1 MRFYAPI
8 QLGPSRRKTPE
19 GFLVCMDVPLARTGE
34 QVYGPGE
41 TPVADR
47 DGVVMIMREETEV
60 FRPETIAS
68 FEGKPVTDDHP
79 PVDVT
84 PSNWKQYARGHAINV
99 RRGSGS
105 DGNLLL
111 GDLLIMDEAAIRA
124 VEDGKREISCGYDAE
139 YDELEPGR
147 GRQWNILGNHIA
159 LVERGR
165 CGLRCSIGDQ
175 EEIDMART
183 LDDGKGIYA
192 QLRAAVMGGHKE
204 TAEAL
209 ITQAEAKSGS
219 DAVHI
224 HLDEGAGSARR
235 TTDEGSASERLEGME
250 KRLDTFEERMGK
262 VQDSLDKIMD
272 ASKDRRGKDIAN
284 NEGTKKFDSK
294 EEANNFAD
302 KKEDGGFGVEVFKD
316 GSQWRVEWFSKGEND
331 KSKDE
336 MIEGTLQ
343 MEAPPGT
350 NDAAKAKDSSFLA
363 DAYQDTVA
371 IAEILAPG
379 MSVPTFDRNA
389 APKKTLDTISK
400 VRGDALELAYN
411 LSPITRG
418 FIDQIH
424 GRRLDLAKMTH
435 DSIRTLFK
443 SVGAMA
449 KQANNGHSNARHD
462 TRSDNKKKG
471 GIRTLAD
478 LNRANTEFYARKVG

>member
-8 QLGPSRRKTPE
+8 EIGPSRRKTPE
-19 GFLVCMDVPLARTGE
+19 GFLICMDVPLARTGE
-34 QVYGPGE
+34 QIYGPGE

-47 DGVVMIMREETEV
+47 DGVVMIMREESEV

-84 PSNWKQYARGHAINV
+84 PSNWKKYAMGHAINV
-99 RRGSGS
+99 RRGGGS

-111 GDLLIMDEAAIRA
+111 GDLIIMDEHAISA
-124 VEDGKREISCGYDAE
+124 VEAGKREISCGYDAE

-175 EEIDMART
+175 QQEQDMRT

-192 QLRAAVMGGHKE
+192 QLRAAVLGGHKE

-209 ITQAEAKSGS
+209 ITQAEASKSS

-224 HLDEGAGSARR
+224 HLDDAGGGTRR
-235 TTDEGSASERLEGME
+235 TSDEGGAASQMEGLE
-250 KRLDTFEERMGK
+250 KRMDSFEERIGK
-262 VQDSLDKIMD
+262 VHDSIEEM
-272 ASKDRRGKDIAN
+272 R
-284 NEGTKKFDSK
+284 K
-294 EEANNFAD
+294 EM
-302 KKEDGGFGVEVFKD
+302 
-316 GSQWRVEWFSKGEND
+316 KGD
-331 KSKDE
+331 KSKDRKGKDDE
-336 MIEGTLQ
+336 DPDEKKDKTDDNTAIEGTLQ

-350 NDAAKAKDSSFLA
+350 NDRAVKAKDSEFLA

-379 MSVPTFDRNA
+379 MSVPQFDRNA
-389 APKKTLDTISK
+389 APKKTLDAISN
-400 VRGDALELAYN
+400 VRSTALELAYQQAT
-411 LSPITRG
+411 TRG
-418 FIDQIH
+418 MIDQILG
-424 GRRLDLAKMTH
+424 GRRLDVAKMTH
-435 DSIRTLFK
+435 DSLRTIFRA
-443 SVGAMA
+443 VGALA
-449 KQANNGHSNARHD
+449 KAANNGGNNNARHQGGNRD
-462 TRSDNKKKG
+462 DGKKG
-471 GIRTLAD
+471 IRSLAD

>member
-1 MRFYAPI
+1 MMFYAPI
-8 QLGPSRRKTPE
+8 EIGPSRRKTPE
-19 GFLVCMDVPLARTGE
+19 GFLICMGVPLARTGE

-84 PSNWKQYARGHAINV
+84 PSNWKKYAMGHAINV
-99 RRGSGS
+99 RRGDGPE
-105 DGNLLL
+105 GNLLL
-111 GDLLIMDEAAIRA
+111 GDLIIMDEHAISA
-124 VEDGKREISCGYDAE
+124 VEAGKREISCGYDAE

-175 EEIDMART
+175 QQEQDMRT
-183 LDDGKGIYA
+183 LDDGKSIFA
-192 QLRAAVMGGHKE
+192 QLRAAVSGGNKE

-209 ITQAEAKSGS
+209 ITQAEAAKSS

-224 HLDEGAGSARR
+224 HLDDAGTTRTSDNGGGA
-235 TTDEGSASERLEGME
+235 EERLAGLETRFDSLEE
-250 KRLDTFEERMGK
+250 KMGK
-262 VQDSLDKIMD
+262 VVDSVAKL
-272 ASKDRRGKDIAN
+272 ARDRKGKD
-284 NEGTKKFDSK
+284 EEETEEEK
-294 EEANNFAD
+294 EKRM
-302 KKEDGGFGVEVFKD
+302 KKEKAEDEEKEKAKD
-316 GSQWRVEWFSKGEND
+316 NTS
-331 KSKDE
+331 
-336 MIEGTLQ
+336 IEGTLQ

-350 NDAAKAKDSSFLA
+350 NDRAGKAKDSEFLA

-379 MSVPTFDRNA
+379 MSVPQFDRNA
-389 APKKTLDTISK
+389 SPKKTLDAISN
-400 VRGDALELAYN
+400 VRSTALELAYQQAT
-411 LSPITRG
+411 TRG
-418 FIDQIH
+418 MIDQILG
-424 GRRLDLAKMTH
+424 GRRLDVAKMTH
-435 DSIRTLFK
+435 DSLRTMFK

-449 KQANNGHSNARHD
+449 KAANNGGNNNARHQGGARD
-462 TRSDNKKKG
+462 DGKKG
-471 GIRTLAD
+471 IRSLAD